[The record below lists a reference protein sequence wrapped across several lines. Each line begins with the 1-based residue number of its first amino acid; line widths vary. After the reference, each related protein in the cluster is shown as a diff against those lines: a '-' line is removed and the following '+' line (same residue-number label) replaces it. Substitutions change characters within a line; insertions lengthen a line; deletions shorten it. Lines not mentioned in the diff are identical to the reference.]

1 MGAPVLARG
10 IRNFPSPAALTAER
24 MAKRMDRKATKIVIL
39 GAGRLGGA
47 LHRAL
52 TRAGFSSA
60 LASRPKTPLAVGNT
74 REMLSRAAMVFLCVP
89 DAQIGAAA
97 EQYADV
103 FHPEQLVAHCAGA
116 LTLSPL
122 EPAALRGVEVGSL
135 HPLCAIASPETSFL
149 GIHAAVAG
157 SSAAVR
163 QKLSEVAMAAGMIP
177 FDLSDADRARYHA
190 AAALASN
197 GLMALAS
204 LAAGLFESCGM
215 DRKKSLSAML
225 PLMRSAVVAMDQK
238 GLPAALTGPVARGDS
253 DVVLGHL
260 KALHRPGDD
269 EVRRLYA
276 ELSVRLVAL
285 SDQLGAASKES
296 LKTAADALNR
306 ELDALKQP

>member
-1 MGAPVLARG
+1 
-10 IRNFPSPAALTAER
+10 
-24 MAKRMDRKATKIVIL
+24 MANRMDRKSTRIVIL

-74 REMLSRAAMVFLCVP
+74 RELLSKAAIVFLCVP

-97 EQYADV
+97 AQYADA
-103 FHPEQLVAHCAGA
+103 FHPGQLVAHCAGA

-122 EPAALRGVEVGSL
+122 EPAARRGVDIGSL

-157 SSAAVR
+157 SDAVR
-163 QKLSEVAMAAGMIP
+163 QQLSEVAKAAGMIP
-177 FDLSDADRARYHA
+177 FDLNDADRARYHA

-204 LAAGLFESCGM
+204 HAAGLFESCGL
-215 DRKKSLSAML
+215 DRKKSLSALL

-253 DVVLGHL
+253 EVVLDHL
-260 KALHRPGDD
+260 KSLHRPGDD

-306 ELDALKQP
+306 ELGDSR